1 MNPTLHFF
9 RTIRTIWTRELIRYW
24 RDKGRV
30 FVTMFQPLMYLF
42 IFGTGLRQT
51 LARGNFGVDFV
62 QFMYPGII
70 AMSVMS
76 VAFFSTISTV
86 WDREFGFLKEIL
98 VAPVSRTAIALGKTA
113 GAMTV
118 AVAQALVLLC
128 IAPVIGVKLHFSD
141 LPGLVLFVMLLS
153 LAIAGFGLLFASLVK
168 TIENFGVIMNV
179 FVFPMFFLSGAFFP
193 LTAVPRWMSALSAID
208 PLTYGVDAL
217 RELLLRSQVPA
228 AELSKF
234 ILHPMRVDAL
244 FLLAFSTAMIS
255 AAVVAFNKRN

>member
-1 MNPTLHFF
+1 MNALHFL
-9 RTIRTIWTRELIRYW
+9 RTVKIIWERELIRFW
-24 RDKGRV
+24 RDKGRLFITV
-30 FVTMFQPLMYLF
+30 FQPLMYLF

-62 QFMYPGII
+62 QFMYPGIV

-76 VAFFSTISTV
+76 IAFFATISTV

-98 VAPVSRTAIALGKTA
+98 VAPVPRTAIALGKTA
-113 GAMTV
+113 GAMTM
-118 AVAQALVLLC
+118 AVIQASVLLC
-128 IAPVIGVKLHFSD
+128 IAPFIGVRLHAAE
-141 LPGLVLFVMLLS
+141 LPGIVAFVALLS

-193 LTAVPRWMSALSAID
+193 LTAVPGWMSALSKID

-217 RELLLRSQVPA
+217 RELLLRPQVAP
-228 AELSKF
+228 EVLSRL
-234 ILHPMRVDAL
+234 ILHPLRVDAL
-244 FLLAFSTAMIS
+244 FLLGFSAMMIS
-255 AAVVAFNKRN
+255 SAVVAFNKRN